1 MKKTALW
8 KDAWRAIHG
17 NGKRFAAMTVIVAVG
32 VMMLGGLN
40 SVGRDIRAGL
50 DEFFDETSM
59 HDIMIV
65 STLGLDDDDIA
76 ALRRVDG
83 VKDAA
88 GEHVESVTTTV
99 DGKQSSATVTALN
112 DRGIDRPYVTDGRLP
127 KSDHE
132 IAVTK
137 QYLDDAGKSIGDT
150 LEFRPD
156 DSMTTASA
164 ASVAATESAVDSA
177 DSTDADTTTRTF
189 ADGKYTIVGTI
200 IDPNDIVNPSGP
212 LALISGGKTV
222 YPMVVSPDSLA
233 ASDDG
238 DATDLPYTSAVI
250 TVAGA
255 SAMNT
260 YDDDY
265 LDTVADARAAIER
278 IRKSREQARTDTV
291 RQAALDNAMRTLDA
305 QKAKID
311 ALPDGL
317 PAKTAAEQQLA
328 KAETAIK
335 ETIAAIP
342 SAKWIIRDRS
352 AITSWEDVNTQ
363 SAMITRLGTLFP
375 VLFLVIA
382 LLVSLTAVTRM
393 VEEDRRLIGTYKA
406 LGYTRHETMFKYLVY
421 SGAACLFGGLFGDAL
436 GLIGMPFVFTRRL
449 ISRIYVLP
457 GYPLLVDWR
466 IAVGGVLLFVVVIT
480 GAAAVATAGSLRLEP
495 AELMRPK
502 APKAGRTIFLQ
513 RIGFVWNYLSFLG
526 KVTAR
531 NLFRYKSR
539 ALMVIIGVL
548 GCTAL
553 MTAGFGM
560 GSSAFTLM
568 PRQHRE
574 ITTYDV
580 MAVTSAADHDDAQ
593 RALDD
598 DARVASTLPLQVGSV
613 TLSVAQNTRDDASD
627 MSVDAASGRA
637 DDEQITAQLLVVP
650 DGKSLDGYLDLH
662 AADGT
667 SIALPGADG
676 TGSYSSGSGNSG
688 SDEDRNNADGIGVI
702 VTTNAA
708 HKLTLADGDTVN
720 LTDAMSNVANVTV
733 SAVAQYYTG
742 NIVVMTQSAYEHAF
756 DADFAPNADLIN
768 VKSGNANEQIAF
780 ADDIAEND
788 IYLSVM
794 SSAKQER
801 DFAKSF
807 LIFFVMIGFIVV
819 MAAIL
824 AVVVLYTLA
833 STNISE
839 RERELATIKVLG
851 FRRREVHG
859 YVNKE
864 MLLLACFGIAIGLPC
879 GRGLLGFLIS
889 RLDLPGMNIVPN
901 VAWFCYVAAAVLA
914 LAFTVL
920 VEAATNRSL
929 DRIDMVGALK
939 SPE

>member
-1 MKKTALW
+1 MRKTALW
-8 KDAWRAIHG
+8 KDAWRAIRG

-50 DEFFDETSM
+50 DEFFDETGM
-59 HDIMIV
+59 HDIAIV

-76 ALRRVDG
+76 ALRTVRG
-83 VKDAA
+83 IKDAA
-88 GEHVESVTTTV
+88 GEYAANVTTTI
-99 DGKQSSATVTALN
+99 DGKQASATVTSLN

-127 KSDHE
+127 KSGHE
-132 IAVTK
+132 IAVTR

-150 LEFRPD
+150 LEFKPD
-156 DSMTTASA
+156 DSMTA
-164 ASVAATESAVDSA
+164 AAVGSSDPSSDDTPDDATG
-177 DSTDADTTTRTF
+177 STGTF
-189 ADGKYTIVGTI
+189 ANGEYTIVGAI

-212 LALISGGKTV
+212 LTLVSGSKTV
-222 YPMVVSPDSLA
+222 YPMVVTIDSLA
-233 ASDDG
+233 AGDDV
-238 DATDLPYTSAVI
+238 PYTSAVL
-250 TVAGA
+250 TVADA
-255 SAMNT
+255 AAMNT

-265 LDTVADARAAIER
+265 LGVVADTRSAIES
-278 IRKSREQARTDTV
+278 IQKTREQARTDAV
-291 RQAALDNAMRTLDA
+291 RDAALAKAMSRLDE
-305 QKAKID
+305 QQAKVD

-328 KAETAIK
+328 AAKAKIEAGV
-335 ETIAAIP
+335 AALP
-342 SAKWIIRDRS
+342 DAKWIISDRS
-352 AITSWEDVNTQ
+352 SVTSWEDVNTQ
-363 SAMITRLGTLFP
+363 SEMIMRLGTLFP

-393 VEEDRRLIGTYKA
+393 VEEDRQLIGTYKA
-406 LGYTRHETMFKYLVY
+406 LGYTRGETMVKYLVY
-421 SGAACLFGGLFGDAL
+421 AGAACLFGGLLGDAL
-436 GLIGMPFVFTRRL
+436 GLLGLPFVFTRRL
-449 ISRIYVLP
+449 ISSLYVLP

-466 IAVGGVLLFVVVIT
+466 LAVGGVLLFVVTIT
-480 GAAAVATAGSLRLEP
+480 GAAAATTAGSLRLEP

-513 RIGFVWNYLSFLG
+513 HVGLVWNHLSFLG

-531 NLFRYKSR
+531 NLLRYKSR

-560 GSSAFTLM
+560 GSSALTLM

-574 ITTYDV
+574 IAPYDV

-593 RALDD
+593 RQLDD
-598 DARVASTLPLQVGSV
+598 DARVASTLPLQLGNV
-613 TLSVAQNTRDDASD
+613 TLDAAGDDSADDAKIS
-627 MSVDAASGRA
+627 
-637 DDEQITAQLLVVP
+637 AQLMVIP
-650 DGKSLDGYLDLH
+650 DGESLNGYLELH
-662 AADGT
+662 TEAGT
-667 SIALPGADG
+667 PIALPD
-676 TGSYSSGSGNSG
+676 
-688 SDEDRNNADGIGVI
+688 NNAGHNHHAGVI
-702 VTTNAA
+702 VTVNAA
-708 HKLTLADGDTVN
+708 RKLALADGDTVT
-720 LTDAMSNVANVTV
+720 LTDTMANSVDVTV
-733 SAVAQYYTG
+733 VDVAQYYTG
-742 NIVVMTQSAYEHAF
+742 NLVVMTESAYERAF
-756 DADFAPNADLIN
+756 DADFAANADLVN
-768 VKSGNANEQIAF
+768 VNADDMDENIAF
-780 ADDIAEND
+780 ADDLAQHGE
-788 IYLSVM
+788 YLSVI

-801 DFAKSF
+801 DFSKSF
-807 LIFFVMIGFIVV
+807 LMFFVMIGFIVV

-824 AVVVLYTLA
+824 AIVVLYTLA

-864 MLLLACFGIAIGLPC
+864 MLLLAAIGIAVGLPC
-879 GRGLLGFLIS
+879 GRGLLGFLIGK
-889 RLDLPGMNIVPN
+889 LDLPGMNLVPN
-901 VAWFCYVAAAVLA
+901 VAWYCYAAAAVLA
-914 LAFTVL
+914 LVFTVL